1 MKKKLFMQEKESQ
14 PSVGGNTA
22 SVDKLI
28 ETQANILVQQYRTA
42 CFDVKQL
49 QRILQV
55 GETNV
60 YQLLRSG
67 RLPCRTVGRRKIV
80 AAVVLAQFLVT
91 GGEKTP

>member
-1 MKKKLFMQEKESQ
+1 MQEEKRQ
-14 PSVGGNTA
+14 PTVRENTD
-22 SVDKLI
+22 SIDKLI
-28 ETQANILVQQYRTA
+28 ETQANILVQQYGTA

-49 QRILQV
+49 QSILQV

-67 RLPCRTVGRRKIV
+67 KLACRTVGRRKIV